1 MENSQKPRFHMQH
14 RNSLA
19 NLSPPAASPELE
31 CVVSNNNN
39 NNTDSLYQM
48 RDILYI
54 GEPV

>member
-19 NLSPPAASPELE
+19 NLSPPAPSPELE

>member
-1 MENSQKPRFHMQH
+1 MQH

-19 NLSPPAASPELE
+19 NLSPPAPSPELE

-39 NNTDSLYQM
+39 NTDSLYQM
-48 RDILYI
+48 RDMLYI